1 MQVLSILM
9 TRLSLTSSV
18 LLCYMYDGNSTAA
31 IDGWLESR
39 FVVGSPAAVAAAAAS
54 ESLDAWSAYAM
65 NQSNIY
71 LDWFDGDFHSGVS
84 VDIPRYQFAPSQ
96 HHDLPYFFVFDS
108 LSTSSHC
115 FCRRFQ
121 TLWIFQLAS
130 FLLTAMFVKASV
142 HMIIAATISK
152 VCK

>member
-39 FVVGSPAAVAAAAAS
+39 FVAGSPAAVAAAAAS

-96 HHDLPYFFVFDS
+96 HHDYLISLCLTRCLRLLIVFADDS
-108 LSTSSHC
+108 KLYGFSNLHRFSSQLCLS
-115 FCRRFQ
+115 R
-121 TLWIFQLAS
+121 
-130 FLLTAMFVKASV
+130 LLS
-142 HMIIAATISK
+142 I
-152 VCK
+152 